1 MKKVLRLIFVF
12 FALFL
17 SLSFFLLSLFKTK
30 TIDSFDKDQK
40 IIASYK
46 QWGLSVDK
54 YQNQLGV
61 VLIKTKNSS
70 PFLLPFH
77 AKTFDAQRKYI
88 LASVLEAYVNEVNA
102 NKQSVD
108 LKLTYLRDRLK
119 ISTDLT
125 NNQKDSHFQSLD
137 GIAGAVFE
145 KEPTLAEI
153 KKAINDLSAI
163 DTLINK
169 EIDAHQKDNIFAE
182 VQTYKGTCEELK
194 QFFETKDKQDYA
206 TTANRCIEEADK
218 LLLPQYQNNSAS
230 FIESIARER
239 VFTLV
244 QLAQNQ
250 KVKVFEEEQYALQK
264 EKKDAEYLS
273 IVPSAIE
280 TKGKVVVVNLKL
292 QRLYAYENGVSL
304 FPHSVLITSG
314 KQGFETI
321 TGRFAI
327 YLKER
332 YHKMQSPFPG
342 IYYDDVVDYWMPFF
356 SGYGLHDASW
366 RQVYGTF
373 DYLTVGSHG
382 CVNMTLNDAA
392 VLYNWVEVGT
402 TVIVL

>member
-1 MKKVLRLIFVF
+1 MKVFRLSIIFFVLF
-12 FALFL
+12 F
-17 SLSFFLLSLFKTK
+17 SLTFSLLSLFKTK
-30 TIDSFDKDQK
+30 TVESFSKDENV
-40 IIASYK
+40 IASYK
-46 QWGLSVDK
+46 KWGLAVDN

-61 VLIKTKNSS
+61 VLIKTKNYS
-70 PFLLPFH
+70 PLTLPFH
-77 AKTFDAQRKYI
+77 VKTIDAQKKYI
-88 LASVLEAYVNEVNA
+88 LASVLESYVNEVNA

-119 ISTDLT
+119 INTDLT
-125 NNQKDSHFQSLD
+125 NNQKDKHFQSLD
-137 GIAGAVFE
+137 GIAGVVFE

-163 DTLINK
+163 DGLINK
-169 EIDAHQKDNIFAE
+169 EIDTHQKDNIFAE
-182 VQTYKGTCEELK
+182 VHTYKSTCEELRN
-194 QFFETKDKQDYA
+194 FFEIKNKQEYGNTA
-206 TTANRCIEEADK
+206 TRCIDEADK

-264 EKKDAEYLS
+264 EKKDVEYLS
-273 IVPSAIE
+273 IVPPAIE

-292 QRLYAYENGVSL
+292 QRLYAYENGISL
-304 FPHSVLITSG
+304 FPQSVLITSG

-321 TGRFAI
+321 TGRFAV

-366 RQVYGTF
+366 RHVYGTF